1 VSSGQFTIG
10 VDLGGTN
17 LRIAAYT
24 EGADFLESIAL
35 PTRISAGR
43 DAVVDDMCGAIQQL
57 RAKYSGDRVLAGV
70 GIGTPGPLEL
80 PIGRLRRLPN
90 FPGFDGFNLREAVES
105 RIGMKVSLEV
115 DANVAALAESK
126 LGQGKTL
133 GLDSMYMLTL
143 GTGVGNGIILDG
155 KVFHGMSGMA
165 GEGGHSTVWPD
176 GPRCGCGNHGCVE
189 VFASATAVQRMA
201 LELIAVGRAPGLAAL
216 RNSIPSFAAREV
228 AELAAKGDPDA
239 RKIFDAVGE
248 ALGITLAA
256 MINTLNLPLYVV
268 GGGMTNAWNLFAPR
282 LFAELEKRSYV
293 YCLNNGKVDEFG
305 YQARMTHVVPAKLGA
320 EAGLLGACLLPLTEE
335 SGRPRV

>member
-1 VSSGQFTIG
+1 MTSKRYTIG

-17 LRIAAYT
+17 LRIAAHS
-24 EGADFLESIAL
+24 EGRNFLDSISL
-35 PTRISAGR
+35 PTRLQAGR
-43 DAVVDDMCGAIQQL
+43 DAVVQDMCGAVQQF
-57 RAKYSGDRVLAGV
+57 RKKFSDWALAGV

-80 PIGRLRRLPN
+80 PIGRLRKLPN
-90 FPGFDGFNLREAVES
+90 FPGWDGFNLREAVES

-126 LGQGKTL
+126 FGQGKTL

-165 GEGGHSTVWPD
+165 GEGGHSTVWPN

-189 VFASATAVQRMA
+189 VFASASAVHRMA
-201 LELIAVGRAPGLAAL
+201 RELIAQGGSPGLAAL
-216 RNSIPSFAAREV
+216 EKSNPFFAARDV
-228 AELAAKGDPDA
+228 AELAAAGDPGA
-239 RKIFDAVGE
+239 RKVFENVGE

-268 GGGMTNAWNLFAPR
+268 GGGMTNAWALFSPR
-282 LFAELEKRSYV
+282 LFAELESRSYV

-305 YQARMTHVVPAKLGA
+305 YQARMTHVVPAELGA
-320 EAGLLGACLLPLTEE
+320 EAGLLGACLLPLTEAA
-335 SGRPRV
+335 S

>member
-1 VSSGQFTIG
+1 MSSGQFTIG

-17 LRIAAYT
+17 LRIAAYAQ
-24 EGADFLESIAL
+24 GADFLESIAV

-43 DAVVDDMCGAIQQL
+43 SAVVEDMCGAIQKL
-57 RAKYSGDRVLAGV
+57 RAKFSRDRDLVGV

-90 FPGFDGFNLREAVES
+90 FPGWDGFNLREAVES
-105 RIGMKVSLEV
+105 LIGMKVSLEV

-126 LGQGKTL
+126 FGQGKTL
-133 GLDSMYMLTL
+133 GIDSMYMLTL
-143 GTGVGNGIILDG
+143 GTGVGNGIILNG

-165 GEGGHSTVWPD
+165 GEGGHSTVWPH

-201 LELIAVGRAPGLAAL
+201 LELIAVGKALGLAAL
-216 RNSIPSFAAREV
+216 QKSNPDFTARDV
-228 AELAAKGDPDA
+228 ADLAAKGDPDA
-239 RKIFDAVGE
+239 EKIFEAVGE

-268 GGGMTNAWNLFAPR
+268 GGGMTNAWSLFSPR
-282 LFAELEKRSYV
+282 LFAELESRSYV
-293 YCLNNGKVDEFG
+293 YGLNNGKIDEFG
-305 YQARMTHVVPAKLGA
+305 HQARMTHVVPAQLGA
-320 EAGLLGACLLPLTEE
+320 EAGLLGACLLPLTEK
-335 SGRPRV
+335 P

>member
-17 LRIAAYT
+17 LRVAAHA
-24 EGADFLESIAL
+24 EGADFLDSIAV

-43 DAVVDDMCGAIQQL
+43 DAVVDDMCDAIRQL
-57 RAKYSGDRVLAGV
+57 RAKFSRDRSLAGV

-80 PIGRLRRLPN
+80 PIGRLRKLPN
-90 FPGFDGFNLREAVES
+90 FPGWDGFNLREAVET

-133 GLDSMYMLTL
+133 GLDSMFMLTL

-165 GEGGHSTVWPD
+165 GEGGHCTVWPH

-189 VFASATAVQRMA
+189 VFASATAVHRMA
-201 LELIAVGRAPGLAAL
+201 LELIAAGNAPGLAAL
-216 RNSIPSFAAREV
+216 QKSNPAFTAREV
-228 AELAAKGDPDA
+228 ADLAAKGDPGA
-239 RKIFDAVGE
+239 QKVFENVGE
-248 ALGITLAA
+248 ALGINLAA

-268 GGGMTNAWNLFAPR
+268 GGGMTNAWDLFSPR
-282 LFAELEKRSYV
+282 LFAELESRSYV
-293 YCLNNGKVDEFG
+293 YCLNNGKIDEFG
-305 YQARMTHVVPAKLGA
+305 YQARMTHVVPAQLGA
-320 EAGLLGACLLPLTEE
+320 EAGLLGACLLPLTEK
-335 SGRPRV
+335 S